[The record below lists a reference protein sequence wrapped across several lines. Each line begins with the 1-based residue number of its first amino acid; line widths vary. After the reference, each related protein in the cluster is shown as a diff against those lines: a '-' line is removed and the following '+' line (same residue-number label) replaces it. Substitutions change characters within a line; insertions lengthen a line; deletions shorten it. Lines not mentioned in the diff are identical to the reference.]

1 MMRLFFILKHIKLY
15 LKFFNKYTNRGNVQA
30 RGIRYIGYVKPK
42 LVLYAVSLVD
52 LREES
57 STWGMKTTPPYGS
70 SEEY

>member
-1 MMRLFFILKHIKLY
+1 MYI
-15 LKFFNKYTNRGNVQA
+15 KFFLQHTNRGNVQA
-30 RGIRYIGYVKPK
+30 RGIRYIGYVKQK
-42 LVLYAVSLVD
+42 LVIYAVSLVD